1 MSDKYSMHKKKY
13 LKTNVKKKRKKIK
26 KNDDKYIKFKIIKIP
41 NIYIYIYKNLFSKKN
56 FKFTILS
63 PRVVTVKVVKIA
75 F

>member
-26 KNDDKYIKFKIIKIP
+26 KNYDKYIKFKIIKIP
-41 NIYIYIYKNLFSKKN
+41 NIYIYNLFSKKN